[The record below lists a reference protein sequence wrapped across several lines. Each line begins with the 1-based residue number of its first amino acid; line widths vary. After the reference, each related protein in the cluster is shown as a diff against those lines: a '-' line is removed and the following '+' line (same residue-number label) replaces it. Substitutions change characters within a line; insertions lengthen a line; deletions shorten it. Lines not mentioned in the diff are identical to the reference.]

1 MTALMAGVR
10 KSSSKI
16 LAPEA
21 ETASKA
27 TAATDNI
34 SLESFV
40 CESSQVMVERK
51 LEVWKYQK
59 FRLKFLKIYV
69 LRNEVQPAVLKQNTT
84 RQKYNKSMPLKCRVT
99 FQ

>member
-40 CESSQVMVERK
+40 CESSHGGEK
-51 LEVWKYQK
+51 TGGLEISEIST
-59 FRLKFLKIYV
+59 KIPQN
-69 LRNEVQPAVLKQNTT
+69 LRFAE
-84 RQKYNKSMPLKCRVT
+84 
-99 FQ
+99 